1 MPTLITLLDPATET
15 AIKWKGVLV
24 NSSKVGGRG
33 GGREGWGW
41 RNNYTIVTYT
51 HWPKMWDAQWGHTLV
66 SSKPEERVTVNQ
78 LIFNIIL
85 FIPELGVV
93 RDGERE
99 GEGKGGGTY

>member
-1 MPTLITLLDPATET
+1 
-15 AIKWKGVLV
+15 
-24 NSSKVGGRG
+24 
-33 GGREGWGW
+33 
-41 RNNYTIVTYT
+41 
-51 HWPKMWDAQWGHTLV
+51 MWDAQWGHTLV

-99 GEGKGGGTY
+99 RGEGGGTY